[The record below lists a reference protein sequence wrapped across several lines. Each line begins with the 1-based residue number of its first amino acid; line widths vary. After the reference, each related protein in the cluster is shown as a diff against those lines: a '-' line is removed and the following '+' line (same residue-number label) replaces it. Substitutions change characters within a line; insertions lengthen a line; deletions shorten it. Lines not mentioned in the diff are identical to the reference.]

1 MADRARSL
9 SWKERAVADKE
20 LTAEVLTSEE
30 ENESFWERLV
40 AEDRAAEG
48 TKGSGQA
55 ESLCV
60 DEASDE
66 AAPTAEMTFEEA
78 VERLATAVQA
88 SPLHREMCL
97 RLLEFCQT
105 QRTLEE
111 AEQEVES
118 YPEYQSGAQPAYRL
132 IRTMVDRGGLELIEL
147 AEDGSRVLPE
157 DKAGLGEDE
166 VDDLVAGFAVLTTV
180 VGEQVLDRLSAE
192 KRLRDLFE
200 REPRRSKTYLEVMEF
215 CKEPR
220 TYQEVH
226 DLLQGKDVLS
236 VTANAD
242 GRPLQP
248 SFFLDM
254 LERSGGLVWDGG
266 WKVTRKGE
274 ALLGRMLQPSA

>member
-1 MADRARSL
+1 M
-9 SWKERAVADKE
+9 ADKE